1 MSQISSTRSYL
12 EKLKQDDQQLPDG
25 PIVMSPD
32 GIFKSLGREL
42 KRKPH
47 EFKIACLQK
56 IRDLFPSNVQP
67 FVSGFGNR
75 DTDTLS
81 YKEVGVPEDFIFII
95 NKQGDLSQNHLAE
108 ELPNNAENPYA
119 S

>member
-1 MSQISSTRSYL
+1 
-12 EKLKQDDQQLPDG
+12 
-25 PIVMSPD
+25 MSPD

-47 EFKIACLQK
+47 EFKIACLGK

-67 FVSGFGNR
+67 FHSGFGNR
-75 DTDTLS
+75 ETDTLS
-81 YKEVGVPEDFIFII
+81 YKEVGVPADFIFIV

-108 ELPNNAENPYA
+108 ELPSNAVNPYA